1 MLTGMVRKYNS
12 VAFQRLNLLLHLEW
26 CTGNMAPLGM
36 KKAAP
41 KSYVPRVLPLRLP
54 RVCVSLLGADP
65 DDMLEKAEAVVRED
79 SFIEFRLDY
88 LKHPAAAIPK
98 IRQFLEMHPGCIL
111 IGTCRRTPGGGL
123 FRGSVAAEVEILRK
137 AADAGFHLV
146 DVELESAQVMRTSD
160 LDKLRSRAGIV
171 LSFHDFRGTRKLE
184 ETFRS
189 MQAFPADYYKLVTTA
204 TKLFDNV
211 TMMKFLEAKSHAH
224 SVVGLCMGEQGIP
237 SRLLGLRAGSVFT
250 FAAAVPGEE
259 TAPGQ
264 VTARTLREV
273 FRIDQ
278 LDAATRI
285 YGVAGDPV
293 AHSLSPVMM
302 NTAFRR
308 ENLNAVYLALHAKS
322 LDDLLA
328 CVREIPISGLSI
340 TMPHKEAIVEHLDK
354 TDILTEK
361 TGACNT
367 MVRAQDGRLFGFNT
381 DVPGVVNPLA
391 LRLPLAQA
399 KILVIGAG
407 GAARAAVFGLKAQ
420 NAEVFIINRTPA
432 NAQKLARQAKAKYL
446 KRTDLKKH
454 SFDLIIN
461 ATPVG
466 MESKQSP
473 LSEKEIRTRFVLDMV
488 YTSQE
493 TPFTKAA
500 RNTGAVVIPG
510 AEMFV
515 QQGARQFE
523 IWTGK
528 PAPEQEMLNVVNAAL
543 AARSRKESG
552 VTS

>member
-1 MLTGMVRKYNS
+1 MHKTATN
-12 VAFQRLNLLLHLEW
+12 
-26 CTGNMAPLGM
+26 P
-36 KKAAP
+36 
-41 KSYVPRVLPLRLP
+41 YVPRVLPLRLP
-54 RVCVSLLGADP
+54 RVCVSLFGSTTDEL
-65 DDMLEKAEAVVRED
+65 LEKAEAVVRED
-79 SFIEFRLDY
+79 PFIEFRLDY
-88 LKHPAAAIPK
+88 LKQPAAALPK
-98 IRQFLEMHPGCIL
+98 IRDFIQMHPGCIL

-123 FRGSVAAEVEILRK
+123 FKGSVAAEVEILLK
-137 AADAGFHLV
+137 AAAVGFQLL
-146 DVELESAQVMRTSD
+146 DVELESAEVMRASD

-171 LSFHDFRGTRKLE
+171 LSSHDFRATRKLE
-184 ETFRS
+184 DTFRT
-189 MQAFPADYYKLVTTA
+189 MQEYPADYYKIVTTA
-204 TKLFDNV
+204 TRLHDNV

-224 SVVGLCMGEQGIP
+224 SVVGLCMGEQGVP

-250 FAAAVPGEE
+250 FAAAFPGEE

-264 VTARTLREV
+264 VAARTLREV
-273 FRIDQ
+273 YRIDQ

-293 AHSLSPVMM
+293 AHSLSPLMM

-322 LDDLLA
+322 VDDLLA
-328 CVREIPISGLSI
+328 CVRDIPISGLSI
-340 TMPHKEAIVEHLDK
+340 TMPHKEAIVPHLDNS
-354 TDILTEK
+354 DVLTRK

-367 MVRAQDGRLFGFNT
+367 VVRAQDGRLFGFNT
-381 DVPGVVNPLA
+381 DVVGVVNPIA
-391 LRLPLAQA
+391 RRLPLEHA
-399 KILVIGAG
+399 KVLVIGAG

-420 NAEVFIINRTPA
+420 GADVFIINRTPA
-432 NAQKLARQAKAKYL
+432 NAQKLAKQAKAKYL
-446 KRTDLKKH
+446 KRTDLKKYA
-454 SFDLIIN
+454 FDVIIN

-493 TPFTKAA
+493 TPFTKSA
-500 RNTGAVVIPG
+500 RSTGAEIIPG
-510 AEMFV
+510 SEMFA

-543 AARSRKESG
+543 AARAARNDARNGGGKRK
-552 VTS
+552 